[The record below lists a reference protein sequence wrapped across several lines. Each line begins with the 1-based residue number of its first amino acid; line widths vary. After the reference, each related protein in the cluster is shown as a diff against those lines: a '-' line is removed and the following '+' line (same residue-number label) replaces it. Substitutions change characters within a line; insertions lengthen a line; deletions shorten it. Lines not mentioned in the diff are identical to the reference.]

1 MTTAIE
7 KRLARL
13 EREREAEAAY
23 VVLPTLPGE
32 EAAPYRELT
41 AEEWLARHCGEECK

>member
-13 EREREAEAAY
+13 EREREAENPY
-23 VVLPTLPGE
+23 VILPTLPGE
-32 EAAPYRELT
+32 EATPERELT
-41 AEEWLARHCGEECK
+41 IDEWQARHCGEDRQ